1 MTENAAANLIAKR
14 LNHLLE
20 TVYPAGRGPY
30 SLREVADAI
39 NEAAGTRLMS
49 AAYLS
54 QLRTGQRTEPSHSR
68 LAAIAKFFGVDVRY
82 FTDEET
88 AQATDEQLSPG
99 GHAGQR
105 RPGRCRSRRRA
116 VGHRTR
122 GRQGPDRQRAA
133 ARGAR

>member
-1 MTENAAANLIAKR
+1 MTENAAPSLIAKR

-20 TVYPAGRGPY
+20 TVHPAGRGPY

-68 LAAIAKFFGVDVRY
+68 LAAIAKFFGVDVPY
-82 FTDEET
+82 FTDEDT
-88 AQATDEQLSPG
+88 AQATDWRPCGTAASGLLPFAPPG
-99 GHAGQR
+99 
-105 RPGRCRSRRRA
+105 CRTPHSK
-116 VGHRTR
+116 
-122 GRQGPDRQRAA
+122 PSKP
-133 ARGAR
+133 